1 MREYGGGWLKS
12 YSDLV
17 LTSTGGGGLLMSFMG
32 AGRDGVGAGVGV
44 LLARDCDFRR
54 FGLPPK
60 GANIVAM
67 CDILMPP
74 EQIDFRGISGKQTSS
89 ELQIREGSSLSDR
102 AGRSSPMQCNMYAKH
117 ESGTQPTPRALLTEA
132 TSCLSFVRASVCPA
146 QIVKTLSKTCMGR
159 EDLLL

>member
-1 MREYGGGWLKS
+1 
-12 YSDLV
+12 
-17 LTSTGGGGLLMSFMG
+17 MSCTG

-44 LLARDCDFRR
+44 LLARDCDCDFRR

-74 EQIDFRGISGKQTSS
+74 EQTDFRGISGKQTSS

-102 AGRSSPMQCNMYAKH
+102 AGAKLADAMQYVCKARVWNTAY
-117 ESGTQPTPRALLTEA
+117 SRALLTEA
-132 TSCLSFVRASVCPA
+132 TSDLSFVKASACPA
-146 QIVKTLSKTCMGR
+146 QIVNSLSKTCMGR